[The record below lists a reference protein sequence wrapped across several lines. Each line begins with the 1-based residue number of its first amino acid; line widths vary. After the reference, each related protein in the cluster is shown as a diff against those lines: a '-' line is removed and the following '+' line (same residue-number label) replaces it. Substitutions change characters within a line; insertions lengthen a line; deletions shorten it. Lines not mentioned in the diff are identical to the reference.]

1 MKAFLTLEE
10 VRKRSLPYVLYL
22 LAITAVIYIFFGLF
36 GWIKLLFIQYFI
48 DLFLIGLIFFLLHLY
63 KKEQITYKQI
73 VYIGLVVGFLD
84 ATFILIFNNYNE
96 LRLLWFF
103 LLVPFAYLYGGKYE
117 GIITSSATL
126 LVMALLEP
134 YLGYTSQA
142 FLTFYFVVIILSLV
156 LLFFIINFEILSNV
170 IYKTQQELDRSA
182 HMDYLTGV
190 LNRRGFFEAM
200 THMKGGI
207 LALCDLDDF
216 KVINDTYGHKVG
228 DLYLKAFVK
237 ELQEAT
243 RSSDIVA
250 RLGGDEF
257 VVFFK
262 NAKVDGI
269 KQKMERFYKE
279 HENKKF
285 MIDEIELPLRFSC
298 GITSLSES
306 IDKSLERADRALYEA
321 KKDKHSFR
329 VC

>member
-22 LAITAVIYIFFGLF
+22 LAITAIIYIFFGLF

-103 LLVPFAYLYGGKYE
+103 LLVPFAFLYGGRHA
-117 GIITSSATL
+117 GILISSATL

-142 FLTFYFVVIILSLV
+142 FLTFYFVVITLSLV

-182 HMDYLTGV
+182 HMDYLTGI
-190 LNRRGFFEAM
+190 LNRRGFFETTEGAK
-200 THMKGGI
+200 KGV
-207 LALCDLDDF
+207 LALFDLDEF
-216 KVINDTYGHKVG
+216 KEINDTYGHKVG
-228 DLYLKAFVK
+228 DLYLKAFTK
-237 ELQEAT
+237 ELKSAT

-262 NAKVDGI
+262 DADIDGI
-269 KQKMERFYKE
+269 RQWIERFYKE
-279 HENKKF
+279 HENKSVD
-285 MIDEIELPLRFSC
+285 IDRFKLPLRFSC
-298 GITSLSES
+298 GIASLEES
-306 IDKSLERADRALYEA
+306 IDKSLERADKALYEA
-321 KKDKHSFR
+321 KKQKHSL
-329 VC
+329 CTS